1 MDIENR
7 VDIRN
12 ETKHRTN
19 RGVLFRYGVQ
29 HGVRWIPTPHIPTL
43 FLKIQRYSY
52 TITTKYDFLVS
63 SGYRWIG
70 GCGKMDELMN
80 GYKRLHP
87 LYFKHHQVR

>member
-7 VDIRN
+7 VDIMN

-19 RGVLFRYGVQ
+19 RGLLFRYGVQ
-29 HGVRWIPTPHIPTL
+29 LGVRWIPIVDIPTL
-43 FLKIQRYSY
+43 FLQIQPYCY
-52 TITTKYDFLVS
+52 TITTNTKFLVG

-70 GCGKMDELMN
+70 GWGRRDELMN

-87 LYFKHHQVR
+87 

>member
-19 RGVLFRYGVQ
+19 RGVLFRYGAQ
-29 HGVRWIPTPHIPTL
+29 NGVRWIPTPHIPTL

-52 TITTKYDFLVS
+52 TLTTKYDFFSKFWVQMDWWMWKD
-63 SGYRWIG
+63 GRIDEWI
-70 GCGKMDELMN
+70 
-80 GYKRLHP
+80 
-87 LYFKHHQVR
+87 